1 MSITQRGGIARASH
15 EEGFNLGI
23 EQGIERGAASAR
35 QNMAH
40 RTLRRRFGDAPQALL
55 DAVSAASE
63 ADQIAWIDAIIDARS
78 LDELLNR
85 LPR

>member
-1 MSITQRGGIARASH
+1 LDIKQ
-15 EEGFNLGI
+15 GI
-23 EQGIERGAASAR
+23 ERSMEQSIERGAASAR
-35 QNMAH
+35 QDMAR